1 MAFYAVSKGRTP
13 GIYEDWLEA
22 KVQVSE
28 FPGAIFKLFKTRD
41 EATAFMAQDEKKE
54 EPKEG
59 PKEEPKEKED
69 KPSKLDTLTHEQ
81 RAVFDCLLEGQSMA
95 LLGPAGVGKSYLLSI
110 IYNELPEYKLCKVQL
125 CAMTGCAAL
134 LLGNKAKTLHSWSG
148 IGLGKDTVDALYM
161 KISKNGKAKKNWKT
175 TDVLVIDEISMAT
188 PDLLDK
194 LNELGKKIRRSSKP
208 FGGIQILFVGDFYQL
223 PPVSKGECMFAFE
236 SAAWKE
242 TVTSILELT
251 IIQRQKDPVFQQILM
266 EARAGLF
273 SPESCAILE
282 KCKRP
287 WQHNKIRPTL
297 IFPRRLEVDQI
308 NTANLEALQGES
320 CTYVAST
327 TLTKPPIDFKEKCEA
342 FQSAI
347 AALDNDAPYLVE
359 LDLRVGAQVMLCANI
374 DSDMGLVNGS
384 RGVIMRICPAS
395 SMPYVEFINGMER
408 LIGPHEWGIEGYPF
422 ASRTQVPLRLSYAI
436 TIHRSQGSTLDCA
449 LVDVGL
455 GTFEYGQAYV
465 ALSRVTSLDALYI
478 HAFDKKAF
486 RIHPKVRA
494 FYKELA
500 DLKTH

>member
-1 MAFYAVSKGRTP
+1 
-13 GIYEDWLEA
+13 
-22 KVQVSE
+22 
-28 FPGAIFKLFKTRD
+28 
-41 EATAFMAQDEKKE
+41 
-54 EPKEG
+54 
-59 PKEEPKEKED
+59 
-69 KPSKLDTLTHEQ
+69 
-81 RAVFDCLLEGQSMA
+81 
-95 LLGPAGVGKSYLLSI
+95 
-110 IYNELPEYKLCKVQL
+110 
-125 CAMTGCAAL
+125 
-134 LLGNKAKTLHSWSG
+134 
-148 IGLGKDTVDALYM
+148 
-161 KISKNGKAKKNWKT
+161 
-175 TDVLVIDEISMAT
+175 
-188 PDLLDK
+188 
-194 LNELGKKIRRSSKP
+194 
-208 FGGIQILFVGDFYQL
+208 
-223 PPVSKGECMFAFE
+223 MFAFE

-242 TVTSILELT
+242 TVTSVLELT

-273 SPESCAILE
+273 SPESCEILE

-287 WQHNKIRPTL
+287 WQQNKIRPTL

-308 NTANLEALQGES
+308 NSANLEALQGES
-320 CTYVAST
+320 CTYKASI

-342 FQSAI
+342 FQMAI
-347 AALDNDAPYLVE
+347 SMLDNDAPYLVE

-395 SMPYVEFINGMER
+395 SMPYVEFVNGVER

-494 FYKELA
+494 FYKELS
-500 DLKTH
+500 LKALESDGL